1 MKTKIKFI
9 NNLSKEEPQVIATL
23 LGGIKVVGMPLGGK
37 KGQVLTKNSDLN
49 NDASWQDP
57 QGGGGTPVDLSKYA
71 TIRYVDNNI
80 DYLFKAIDQVFLGVT
95 PVFNILQDNYII
107 DTNTQ
112 YINNDYPLNI
122 LSGKSY
128 VLTAK
133 ITYTDKT
140 VSVVEMSDR
149 AEISSAITTL
159 QLVGP
164 DNAFELNICNGAQ
177 YISNKLTAADG
188 KSCIVG
194 NGLASNIESIELI
207 TLYQASANLIKSPVD
222 ITILTGEPTEYP
234 FIDYKLDIDLTKLYD
249 VELVYKLNGEEVT
262 QTFRGMFMDNE
273 AEIGIAD
280 TQMGMLFVANQYE
293 TEFGNAETDAGFML
307 IIYNGIK
314 MDMETGG
321 PVAGDYCTIMAQGMS
336 ETASTVFTDV
346 KLTKITESKIPAFEN
361 PVITNAKELLSH
373 IPMQPPAEMEGGM
386 MYRSNMSIEPG
397 TTYDITVSFVAGGN
411 EYVHKME
418 NTLPYDVIDSTIF
431 NAEELKNLQAS
442 YYPVAPIKYIFGG
455 DGIDIDTEANTEP
468 LTENG
473 YFRFRGQLMVAKDNT
488 LVFYVGSFRG
498 RDWGSEAKYENKLP
512 TEIKFNFNKNLTI
525 PTKDFTGWPLALD
538 LTNTVPI
545 GGTYLF
551 NYNGTFNMQ
560 PLSFYKLC
568 INEDCTDAIPLRV
581 IKYLT
586 TSGDIYQA
594 EYDVENLF
602 RIEIVDH
609 ASVLN
614 GTNYSENN
622 CGIVF
627 NLTSETSGTQTFYAL
642 NEATEDDICDSGE
655 YVLPLTVSGK
665 KTYKGHIGLED
676 NKLYIISTSNGD
688 IGGFSETVSNATTSE
703 DIGTYIKIDTKDNNY
718 NDVIISDGATYFGT
732 SSDYDSPMQY
742 QNGVAVKT
750 GTNTTINSITAQAIP
765 TIGNTMTF
773 PITFSNVPEDNG
785 MTYNTIGQFTAISET
800 GNYEINIT
808 IDGEAKT
815 ITAYLYTSES
825 NSDYMLCSKW
835 TDGVEITVFPN
846 QVAYT
851 YGTNYRTT
859 TKALDGYC
867 YWAVSVKKP
876 DGSDGTTKHTV
887 VLNSITKVN

>member
-1 MKTKIKFI
+1 MGFQQLYTERQI
-9 NNLSKEEPQVIATL
+9 NNI
-23 LGGIKVVGMPLGGK
+23 
-37 KGQVLTKNSDLN
+37 
-49 NDASWQDP
+49 
-57 QGGGGTPVDLSKYA
+57 LSKYS
-71 TIRYVDNNI
+71 TTRYVDNNI

-95 PVFNILQDNYII
+95 PVLNVFLDDYVIGKTALFV
-107 DTNTQ
+107 
-112 YINNDYPLNI
+112 NNDYPLNI
-122 LSGKSY
+122 LSGKPY

-140 VSVVEMSDR
+140 VSVVEMSNI
-149 AEISSAITTL
+149 AEISGAITTL

-177 YISNKLTAADG
+177 YISNKLTAVDG

-249 VELVYKLNGEEVT
+249 VKLVYKLNGEEVT
-262 QTFRGMFMDNE
+262 QTFRGMFIDNE

-307 IIYNGIK
+307 IIYNGVKI
-314 MDMETGG
+314 DTGSG
-321 PVAGDYCTIMAQGMS
+321 NPIAGDYCTIMAQGMS
-336 ETASTVFTDV
+336 ETASNVFTDV
-346 KLTKITESKIPAFEN
+346 KLTKITESEIPAFEN

-373 IPMQPPAEMEGGM
+373 IPMQQPAEMAGGM

-431 NAEELKNLQAS
+431 NAEELKDLQAS
-442 YYPVAPIKYIFGG
+442 CYPVAPIKYIFGG
-455 DGIDIDTEANTEP
+455 DGIDIDTEGNTEP

-473 YFRFRGQLMVAKDNT
+473 YFRFRGTLMVAKDNT

-498 RDWGSEAKYENKLP
+498 RDLGSEAKYENKLP

-545 GGTYLF
+545 EGTYLF

-581 IKYLT
+581 VKYLT

-602 RIEIVDH
+602 RIKIVDH

-622 CGIVF
+622 CGILF
-627 NLTSETSGTQTFYAL
+627 NLASETSGTQTFYAL

-676 NKLYIISTSNGD
+676 NKLYIIATSNGD

-742 QNGVAVKT
+742 QNGVAIKT

-835 TDGVEITVFPN
+835 NDGVEITVFLN

-876 DGSDGTTKHTV
+876 AGSDGTTKHTV
-887 VLNSITKVN
+887 VLNSITRVN

>member
-1 MKTKIKFI
+1 MGLQQLYTERQI
-9 NNLSKEEPQVIATL
+9 NNI
-23 LGGIKVVGMPLGGK
+23 
-37 KGQVLTKNSDLN
+37 
-49 NDASWQDP
+49 
-57 QGGGGTPVDLSKYA
+57 LSKYS
-71 TIRYVDNNI
+71 TTRYVDNNI

-122 LSGKSY
+122 LSGKPY

-149 AEISSAITTL
+149 AEISGAITTL

-164 DNAFELNICNGAQ
+164 DDAFELNICNGAQ

-188 KSCIVG
+188 KSCIVDK
-194 NGLASNIESIELI
+194 GLASNIESIELI
-207 TLYQASANLIKSPVD
+207 TLYQAAANLIKNPVD
-222 ITILTGEPTEYP
+222 ITISTGEVSEYP

-249 VELVYKLNGEEVT
+249 VELVYKLNGEEVV
-262 QTFRGMFMDNE
+262 QTFRGVFRDGE
-273 AEIGIAD
+273 EDVEIAG
-280 TQMGMLFVANQYE
+280 TQMGMLLVLNQYE

-307 IIYNGIK
+307 MIYNGVK
-314 MDMETGG
+314 LGMETGG

-346 KLTKITESKIPAFEN
+346 KLTKITESEIPAFEN

-373 IPMQPPAEMEGGM
+373 IPMQQPSEMEGGM

-411 EYVHKME
+411 EYVYKIE
-418 NTLPYDVIDSTIF
+418 NTLPVNILNSTEFDQSDVEAYQT
-431 NAEELKNLQAS
+431 S
-442 YYPVAPIKYIFGG
+442 YYPPAPIKYMFGR
-455 DGIDIDTEANTEP
+455 DGIDIDTEENTEP

-473 YFRFRGQLMVAKDNT
+473 YFGFRGQLMVAKDNT
-488 LVFYVGSFRG
+488 LVFYVISFYG
-498 RDWGSEAKYENKLP
+498 LDSGSEAKYDYKLP

-525 PTKDFTGWPLALD
+525 PTKDFTGWPLTLD

-594 EYDVENLF
+594 EYAVENLF

-622 CGIVF
+622 CGILF
-627 NLTSETSGTQTFYAL
+627 NLVSETSGTQTFYAL
-642 NEATEDDICDSGE
+642 NEATEDDRVVKI
-655 YVLPLTVSGK
+655 GK
-665 KTYKGHIGLED
+665 
-676 NKLYIISTSNGD
+676 
-688 IGGFSETVSNATTSE
+688 
-703 DIGTYIKIDTKDNNY
+703 
-718 NDVIISDGATYFGT
+718 
-732 SSDYDSPMQY
+732 
-742 QNGVAVKT
+742 
-750 GTNTTINSITAQAIP
+750 
-765 TIGNTMTF
+765 
-773 PITFSNVPEDNG
+773 
-785 MTYNTIGQFTAISET
+785 
-800 GNYEINIT
+800 
-808 IDGEAKT
+808 
-815 ITAYLYTSES
+815 
-825 NSDYMLCSKW
+825 
-835 TDGVEITVFPN
+835 
-846 QVAYT
+846 
-851 YGTNYRTT
+851 
-859 TKALDGYC
+859 
-867 YWAVSVKKP
+867 
-876 DGSDGTTKHTV
+876 
-887 VLNSITKVN
+887 

>member
-1 MKTKIKFI
+1 MGFQQLYTERQI
-9 NNLSKEEPQVIATL
+9 NNI
-23 LGGIKVVGMPLGGK
+23 
-37 KGQVLTKNSDLN
+37 
-49 NDASWQDP
+49 
-57 QGGGGTPVDLSKYA
+57 LSKYS
-71 TIRYVDNNI
+71 TTRYVDNNI

-95 PVFNILQDNYII
+95 PVLNVLLDDYVIGKTALFV
-107 DTNTQ
+107 
-112 YINNDYPLNI
+112 NNDYPLNI
-122 LSGKSY
+122 LSGKPY

-149 AEISSAITTL
+149 AEISGAITTL

-164 DNAFELNICNGAQ
+164 DDAFELNICNGAQ

-188 KSCIVG
+188 KSCIVS

-207 TLYQASANLIKSPVD
+207 TLYQASANLIKSPVN
-222 ITILTGEPTEYP
+222 ITIPTGEVTEYP

-262 QTFRGMFMDNE
+262 QTFRGVFEDGE
-273 AEIGIAD
+273 AEIEIAN

-307 IIYNGIK
+307 MIYNGIK

-346 KLTKITESKIPAFEN
+346 KLTKIIESKIPAFEN

-373 IPMQPPAEMEGGM
+373 IPMQPPDEMEDGM

-397 TTYDITVSFVAGGN
+397 TTYDVTVSFVAGGN

-431 NAEELKNLQAS
+431 NAEELKDLQAS

-455 DGIDIDTEANTEP
+455 DGIAIDTEENTEP

-488 LVFYVGSFRG
+488 LVFYVSSFYG

-545 GGTYLF
+545 EGTYLF

-622 CGIVF
+622 CGILF
-627 NLTSETSGTQTFYAL
+627 NLASETSGTPTFYAL
-642 NEATEDDICDSGE
+642 NEATEDDICDGGE

-676 NKLYIISTSNGD
+676 NKLYIIATSNGD

-718 NDVIISDGATYFGT
+718 NDLIISDGATYFGT
-732 SSDYDSPMQY
+732 SSDYDPPMQY

-773 PITFSNVPEDNG
+773 PITFSNVPEDNS

-835 TDGVEITVFPN
+835 NDGVKITVVLN

-876 DGSDGTTKHTV
+876 DGSDGTAKHTV
-887 VLNSITKVN
+887 VLNSITRVN

>member
-1 MKTKIKFI
+1 MGFQQLYTERQI
-9 NNLSKEEPQVIATL
+9 NNI
-23 LGGIKVVGMPLGGK
+23 
-37 KGQVLTKNSDLN
+37 
-49 NDASWQDP
+49 
-57 QGGGGTPVDLSKYA
+57 LSKYS
-71 TIRYVDNNI
+71 TTRYVDNNI
-80 DYLFKAIDQVFLGVT
+80 DYLFKAIDQVFLGVA
-95 PVFNILQDNYII
+95 PVFNVLLDDYVIGKTALFV
-107 DTNTQ
+107 
-112 YINNDYPLNI
+112 NNDYPLNI
-122 LSGKSY
+122 LSGKPY

-149 AEISSAITTL
+149 AEISGAITTL

-194 NGLASNIESIELI
+194 NGLASNVESIELI
-207 TLYQASANLIKSPVD
+207 TLYQAAANLIKSPVD
-222 ITILTGEPTEYP
+222 ITISTGEPTEYP

-280 TQMGMLFVANQYE
+280 TQMGTLFVANQYE

-314 MDMETGG
+314 LDMETGG

-346 KLTKITESKIPAFEN
+346 KLTKIIESKIPAFEN

-373 IPMQPPAEMEGGM
+373 IPMQQPTEMEGGM

-397 TTYDITVSFVAGGN
+397 TTYDVTVSFVAGGN

-431 NAEELKNLQAS
+431 NTEELKALQAS

-455 DGIDIDTEANTEP
+455 DGINIDTEENTEP

-473 YFRFRGQLMVAKDNT
+473 YFRFDGQLMVAKDNT

-655 YVLPLTVSGK
+655 YVLPLTVSGR

-750 GTNTTINSITAQAIP
+750 GINTTINSITAQAIP

-815 ITAYLYTSES
+815 ITSYLYTSES
-825 NSDYMLCSKW
+825 NSDYMLCSEW
-835 TDGVEITVFPN
+835 SDGVGITVFPN

-851 YGTNYRTT
+851 YGTNYRIT

-887 VLNSITKVN
+887 VLNSITRVN

>member
-1 MKTKIKFI
+1 MGFQQLYTERQI
-9 NNLSKEEPQVIATL
+9 NNI
-23 LGGIKVVGMPLGGK
+23 
-37 KGQVLTKNSDLN
+37 
-49 NDASWQDP
+49 
-57 QGGGGTPVDLSKYA
+57 LSKYS
-71 TIRYVDNNI
+71 TTRYVDNNI

-95 PVFNILQDNYII
+95 PVLNVFLDDYVIGKTALFV
-107 DTNTQ
+107 
-112 YINNDYPLNI
+112 NNDYPLNI
-122 LSGKSY
+122 LSGKPY

-140 VSVVEMSDR
+140 VSVVEMSNI
-149 AEISSAITTL
+149 AEISGAITTL

-177 YISNKLTAADG
+177 YISNKLTAVDG

-249 VELVYKLNGEEVT
+249 VKLVYKLNGEEVT
-262 QTFRGMFMDNE
+262 QTFRGMFIDNE

-307 IIYNGIK
+307 MIYNGVKI
-314 MDMETGG
+314 DTGSG
-321 PVAGDYCTIMAQGMS
+321 NLIAGDYCTIMAQGMS
-336 ETASTVFTDV
+336 ETASNVFTDV
-346 KLTKITESKIPAFEN
+346 KLTKITESEIPAFEN

-373 IPMQPPAEMEGGM
+373 IPMQQPAEMEGGM

-397 TTYDITVSFVAGGN
+397 TTYDVTVSFVAGGN
-411 EYVHKME
+411 EYVHKIE
-418 NTLPYDVIDSTIF
+418 NTLPWNILNSSEIDS
-431 NAEELKNLQAS
+431 EEAKNYQTS
-442 YYPVAPIKYIFGG
+442 YYPPAPIKYIFAFGEY
-455 DGIDIDTEANTEP
+455 GIDIDTEQNTEP

-473 YFRFRGQLMVAKDNT
+473 YFRFRGTLMVAKDNT

-498 RDWGSEAKYENKLP
+498 RDLGSEAKYENKLP

-545 GGTYLF
+545 EGTYLF

-602 RIEIVDH
+602 RIKIVDH

-676 NKLYIISTSNGD
+676 NKLYIIATSNGD

-742 QNGVAVKT
+742 QNGVAIKT

-835 TDGVEITVFPN
+835 NDGVEITVFLN

-876 DGSDGTTKHTV
+876 AGSDGTTKHTV
-887 VLNSITKVN
+887 VLNSITRVN

>member
-1 MKTKIKFI
+1 MGFQQLYTERQI
-9 NNLSKEEPQVIATL
+9 NNI
-23 LGGIKVVGMPLGGK
+23 
-37 KGQVLTKNSDLN
+37 
-49 NDASWQDP
+49 
-57 QGGGGTPVDLSKYA
+57 LSKYS
-71 TIRYVDNNI
+71 TTRYVDNNI

-95 PVFNILQDNYII
+95 PVFNVLLDDYVIGKTALFV
-107 DTNTQ
+107 
-112 YINNDYPLNI
+112 NNDYPLNI

-149 AEISSAITTL
+149 AEISGAITTL

-188 KSCIVG
+188 KSCIVS

-207 TLYQASANLIKSPVD
+207 TLYQASATLIKSPVD
-222 ITILTGEPTEYP
+222 ITILTGEPTESP

-262 QTFRGMFMDNE
+262 QTFRGMFRDNE

-280 TQMGMLFVANQYE
+280 TQMGTLFVANQYE

-314 MDMETGG
+314 PDMEAEGL
-321 PVAGDYCTIMAQGMS
+321 VAGDYCTIMAQGMS

-346 KLTKITESKIPAFEN
+346 KLTKITESEIPAFEN

-373 IPMQPPAEMEGGM
+373 IPMQQPAEMEGGM

-431 NAEELKNLQAS
+431 NAEELKDLQAS

-455 DGIDIDTEANTEP
+455 DDINIDTEENTEP

-488 LVFYVGSFRG
+488 LVFYVGSFYGSDR
-498 RDWGSEAKYENKLP
+498 GSEAKYENKLP

-622 CGIVF
+622 CGILF
-627 NLTSETSGTQTFYAL
+627 NLASETSGTQTFYAL
-642 NEATEDDICDSGE
+642 NEATEDDICDGGE

-676 NKLYIISTSNGD
+676 NKLYIIATSNGD

-703 DIGTYIKIDTKDNNY
+703 DIGTYIKIYAKDNNY
-718 NDVIISDGATYFGT
+718 KDVIISDGATYFGT
-732 SSDYDSPMQY
+732 SSNYDLPMQY
-742 QNGVAVKT
+742 QNGVAIKT
-750 GTNTTINSITAQAIP
+750 GTNTTINSITEQAIP

-835 TDGVEITVFPN
+835 NDGVEITVFPN

-887 VLNSITKVN
+887 VLNSITRVN

>member
-1 MKTKIKFI
+1 MGFQQLYTERQI
-9 NNLSKEEPQVIATL
+9 NNI
-23 LGGIKVVGMPLGGK
+23 
-37 KGQVLTKNSDLN
+37 
-49 NDASWQDP
+49 
-57 QGGGGTPVDLSKYA
+57 LSKYS
-71 TIRYVDNNI
+71 TTRYVDNNI
-80 DYLFKAIDQVFLGVT
+80 DYLFKAIDQVFLGVA
-95 PVFNILQDNYII
+95 PVLNVLLDDYVIGKTALFV
-107 DTNTQ
+107 
-112 YINNDYPLNI
+112 NNDYPLNI

-149 AEISSAITTL
+149 AEISGAITTL

-194 NGLASNIESIELI
+194 NGLASNVESIELI
-207 TLYQASANLIKSPVD
+207 TLYQAAANLIKSPVD
-222 ITILTGEPTEYP
+222 ITISTGEPTEYP
-234 FIDYKLDIDLTKLYD
+234 FINYKLDIDLTKLYD

-262 QTFRGMFMDNE
+262 QTFRGMFRDDE

-314 MDMETGG
+314 LDMESGN
-321 PVAGDYCTIMAQGMS
+321 PIAGDYCSVFAQGMS

-346 KLTKITESKIPAFEN
+346 KLTKITESEIPAFEN

-373 IPMQPPAEMEGGM
+373 IPMQQPSEMEGGM

-411 EYVHKME
+411 EYVHRME

-431 NAEELKNLQAS
+431 DAEELKDLQAI
-442 YYPVAPIKYIFGG
+442 YYPVAPIKYIF
-455 DGIDIDTEANTEP
+455 DDIDIDTEADTEP

-488 LVFYVGSFRG
+488 LVFYVGSFYG
-498 RDWGSEAKYENKLP
+498 SDSGSEAKYQNKLP

-525 PTKDFTGWPLALD
+525 PTKDFTGWPLTLD

-545 GGTYLF
+545 EGTYLF

-586 TSGDIYQA
+586 TSGDIYQS
-594 EYDVENLF
+594 EYNVNNLF

-622 CGIVF
+622 CGILF
-627 NLTSETSGTQTFYAL
+627 NLTSGTSGTQTFYAL

-676 NKLYIISTSNGD
+676 NKLYIIATSNGD

-718 NDVIISDGATYFGT
+718 DDVIISDGATYFGT
-732 SSDYDSPMQY
+732 SSDYDLPMQY
-742 QNGVAVKT
+742 QNGVAIKT
-750 GTNTTINSITAQAIP
+750 GAITTINSITAQAIP

-773 PITFSNVPEDNG
+773 PITFSNVPEDNS

-835 TDGVEITVFPN
+835 TDGVEITVVLN
-846 QVAYT
+846 RVAYT

-867 YWAVSVKKP
+867 YWTVSVKKP

-887 VLNSITKVN
+887 VLNSITRVN

>member
-1 MKTKIKFI
+1 MGFQQLYTERQI
-9 NNLSKEEPQVIATL
+9 NNI
-23 LGGIKVVGMPLGGK
+23 
-37 KGQVLTKNSDLN
+37 
-49 NDASWQDP
+49 
-57 QGGGGTPVDLSKYA
+57 LSKYS
-71 TIRYVDNNI
+71 TTRYVDNNI
-80 DYLFKAIDQVFLGVT
+80 DYLFKAIDQVFLGVA
-95 PVFNILQDNYII
+95 PVFNVLLDDYVIGKTALFV
-107 DTNTQ
+107 
-112 YINNDYPLNI
+112 NNDYPLNI
-122 LSGKSY
+122 LSGKPY

-149 AEISSAITTL
+149 AEISGAITTL

-194 NGLASNIESIELI
+194 NGLASNVESIELI
-207 TLYQASANLIKSPVD
+207 TLYQAAANLIKSPVD
-222 ITILTGEPTEYP
+222 IPISTGEPTEYP

-249 VELVYKLNGEEVT
+249 VELVYKLNGEEVA
-262 QTFRGMFMDNE
+262 QTFRGMFRDDE

-280 TQMGMLFVANQYE
+280 TQTGMLFVANQYE
-293 TEFGNAETDAGFML
+293 TELGNAETDAGFML

-314 MDMETGG
+314 LDMESGN
-321 PVAGDYCTIMAQGMS
+321 PIAGDYCSVFAQGMS

-346 KLTKITESKIPAFEN
+346 KLTKITESEIPAFEN

-373 IPMQPPAEMEGGM
+373 IPMQQPYEMEGGM

-397 TTYDITVSFVAGGN
+397 TTYDIAVSFVAGGN
-411 EYVHKME
+411 EYVCKME
-418 NTLPYDVIDSTIF
+418 NTLPCDVIDSTIF
-431 NAEELKNLQAS
+431 DAEELKDFQAS
-442 YYPVAPIKYIFGG
+442 YYPVAPIKYIF
-455 DGIDIDTEANTEP
+455 DDIDIDTEADTEP

-488 LVFYVGSFRG
+488 LVFYVGSFYG
-498 RDWGSEAKYENKLP
+498 SDSGSEAKYQNKLP

-586 TSGDIYQA
+586 TSGDIYRA

-614 GTNYSENN
+614 GTNYSDNN

-627 NLTSETSGTQTFYAL
+627 NLTSGTSGTQTFYAL

-655 YVLPLTVSGK
+655 YVLPLTVNGK

-676 NKLYIISTSNGD
+676 NKLYIIATSNGD

-718 NDVIISDGATYFGT
+718 DDVIISDGATYFGT
-732 SSDYDSPMQY
+732 SSDYDLPMQY
-742 QNGVAVKT
+742 QNGVAIKT
-750 GTNTTINSITAQAIP
+750 GAITTINSITAQAIP

-785 MTYNTIGQFTAISET
+785 MAYNTIGQFTAISET

-825 NSDYMLCSKW
+825 NSNYMLCSKW
-835 TDGVEITVFPN
+835 NDGVEITVFLN
-846 QVAYT
+846 RAAYT

-867 YWAVSVKKP
+867 YWDVSVKKP
-876 DGSDGTTKHTV
+876 GGSDGTTKHTV
-887 VLNSITKVN
+887 VLNSITRVN

>member
-1 MKTKIKFI
+1 MGFQQLYTERQI
-9 NNLSKEEPQVIATL
+9 NNI
-23 LGGIKVVGMPLGGK
+23 
-37 KGQVLTKNSDLN
+37 
-49 NDASWQDP
+49 
-57 QGGGGTPVDLSKYA
+57 LSKYS
-71 TIRYVDNNI
+71 TTRYVDNNI

-95 PVFNILQDNYII
+95 PVLNVLLDDYVIGKTALFV
-107 DTNTQ
+107 
-112 YINNDYPLNI
+112 NNDYPLNI
-122 LSGKSY
+122 LSGKPY

-149 AEISSAITTL
+149 AEISGAITTL

-194 NGLASNIESIELI
+194 NGLASNVESIELI
-207 TLYQASANLIKSPVD
+207 TLYQAPANLIKSPVD

-262 QTFRGMFMDNE
+262 QTFRGMFRDSE
-273 AEIGIAD
+273 AEIEIAD
-280 TQMGMLFVANQYE
+280 AQMGMLFVANQYE

-314 MDMETGG
+314 MDMEAGG

-346 KLTKITESKIPAFEN
+346 KLTKIIESKIPAFEN

-373 IPMQPPAEMEGGM
+373 IPMQQPVEMEGGM

-431 NAEELKNLQAS
+431 DAEELKDLQAS
-442 YYPVAPIKYIFGG
+442 YYPVAPIKYVF
-455 DGIDIDTEANTEP
+455 DGIDIDTEADTEP

-473 YFRFRGQLMVAKDNT
+473 YFRFRGELMTAKDNT
-488 LVFYVGSFRG
+488 LVFYVGSFYG
-498 RDWGSEAKYENKLP
+498 SDSGSEAKYQNKLP

-525 PTKDFTGWPLALD
+525 PTKDFTGWPLTLD

-545 GGTYLF
+545 EGTYLF

-594 EYDVENLF
+594 EYNVQNLF

-622 CGIVF
+622 CGILF
-627 NLTSETSGTQTFYAL
+627 NLASETSGTQTFYAL
-642 NEATEDDICDSGE
+642 NEATEDDICDGGE

-676 NKLYIISTSNGD
+676 NKLYIIATSNGD

-718 NDVIISDGATYFGT
+718 DDVIISDGATYFGT
-732 SSDYDSPMQY
+732 SSDYDLPMQY
-742 QNGVAVKT
+742 QNGVAIKT
-750 GTNTTINSITAQAIP
+750 GAITTINSITAQAIP

-835 TDGVEITVFPN
+835 NDGVEITVFLN

-859 TKALDGYC
+859 TKTLDGYC

-887 VLNSITKVN
+887 VLNSITRVN

>member
-1 MKTKIKFI
+1 MT
-9 NNLSKEEPQVIATL
+9 S
-23 LGGIKVVGMPLGGK
+23 
-37 KGQVLTKNSDLN
+37 
-49 NDASWQDP
+49 
-57 QGGGGTPVDLSKYA
+57 
-71 TIRYVDNNI
+71 
-80 DYLFKAIDQVFLGVT
+80 
-95 PVFNILQDNYII
+95 
-107 DTNTQ
+107 
-112 YINNDYPLNI
+112 
-122 LSGKSY
+122 
-128 VLTAK
+128 
-133 ITYTDKT
+133 
-140 VSVVEMSDR
+140 
-149 AEISSAITTL
+149 
-159 QLVGP
+159 
-164 DNAFELNICNGAQ
+164 
-177 YISNKLTAADG
+177 
-188 KSCIVG
+188 
-194 NGLASNIESIELI
+194 
-207 TLYQASANLIKSPVD
+207 
-222 ITILTGEPTEYP
+222 
-234 FIDYKLDIDLTKLYD
+234 
-249 VELVYKLNGEEVT
+249 
-262 QTFRGMFMDNE
+262 
-273 AEIGIAD
+273 
-280 TQMGMLFVANQYE
+280 
-293 TEFGNAETDAGFML
+293 
-307 IIYNGIK
+307 
-314 MDMETGG
+314 
-321 PVAGDYCTIMAQGMS
+321 
-336 ETASTVFTDV
+336 
-346 KLTKITESKIPAFEN
+346 
-361 PVITNAKELLSH
+361 
-373 IPMQPPAEMEGGM
+373 GM

-431 NAEELKNLQAS
+431 DAEELKDLQAS
-442 YYPVAPIKYIFGG
+442 YYPVAPIKYIF
-455 DGIDIDTEANTEP
+455 DDIDIDTEENTEP

-473 YFRFRGQLMVAKDNT
+473 YFSFRGQLMVAKDNT
-488 LVFYVGSFRG
+488 LVFYVSSFYGS
-498 RDWGSEAKYENKLP
+498 DSGSEAKYENKLP

-594 EYDVENLF
+594 EYNVQNLF

-622 CGIVF
+622 CGILF
-627 NLTSETSGTQTFYAL
+627 NLASETSGTQTFYAL
-642 NEATEDDICDSGE
+642 NEATEDDICDGGE

-676 NKLYIISTSNGD
+676 NKLYIIATSNGD

-718 NDVIISDGATYFGT
+718 DDVIISDGATYFGT
-732 SSDYDSPMQY
+732 SSDYDLPMQY
-742 QNGVAVKT
+742 QNGVAIKT
-750 GTNTTINSITAQAIP
+750 GANTTINSITTQAIP

-825 NSDYMLCSKW
+825 NSNYMLCSKW
-835 TDGVEITVFPN
+835 SDGVEITVFPN
-846 QVAYT
+846 RVAYT

-859 TKALDGYC
+859 TTALDGYC
-867 YWAVSVKKP
+867 YWEVSVKKP
-876 DGSDGTTKHTV
+876 GGSDGTTKHTV
-887 VLNSITKVN
+887 VLNSITRVN

>member
-1 MKTKIKFI
+1 MGFQQLYTERQI
-9 NNLSKEEPQVIATL
+9 NNI
-23 LGGIKVVGMPLGGK
+23 
-37 KGQVLTKNSDLN
+37 
-49 NDASWQDP
+49 
-57 QGGGGTPVDLSKYA
+57 LSKYS
-71 TIRYVDNNI
+71 TTRYVDNNI

-95 PVFNILQDNYII
+95 PVLNVLLDDYVIGKTALFV
-107 DTNTQ
+107 
-112 YINNDYPLNI
+112 NNDYPLNI
-122 LSGKSY
+122 LSGKPY

-149 AEISSAITTL
+149 AEISGAITTL

-194 NGLASNIESIELI
+194 KGLASNIESIELI

-262 QTFRGMFMDNE
+262 QTFRGMFRDNE

-280 TQMGMLFVANQYE
+280 TQMGTLFVANQYE

-314 MDMETGG
+314 LDMESDN
-321 PVAGDYCTIMAQGMS
+321 PIAGDYCTIMAQGMS
-336 ETASTVFTDV
+336 ETVSTVFTDV
-346 KLTKITESKIPAFEN
+346 KLTKITESEIPAFEN

-373 IPMQPPAEMEGGM
+373 IPMQQPDEMTGGM

-431 NAEELKNLQAS
+431 DAEELKDLQAS
-442 YYPVAPIKYIFGG
+442 YYPVAPIKYVF
-455 DGIDIDTEANTEP
+455 DGIDIDTEADTEP
-468 LTENG
+468 STENG
-473 YFRFRGQLMVAKDNT
+473 YFRFRGELMTAKDNT
-488 LVFYVGSFRG
+488 LVFYVGSFYG
-498 RDWGSEAKYENKLP
+498 SDSGSEAKYQNKLP

-545 GGTYLF
+545 EGTYLF

-586 TSGDIYQA
+586 TSGEIYQA

-622 CGIVF
+622 CGILF
-627 NLTSETSGTQTFYAL
+627 NLASETSGTQTFYAL
-642 NEATEDDICDSGE
+642 NEATEDDICDGGE

-676 NKLYIISTSNGD
+676 NKLYIIATSNGD

-718 NDVIISDGATYFGT
+718 DDVIISDGATYFGT
-732 SSDYDSPMQY
+732 SSDYDLPMQY

-750 GTNTTINSITAQAIP
+750 GAITTINSITAQAIP

-773 PITFSNVPEDNG
+773 PITFSNVPEDNS

-815 ITAYLYTSES
+815 ITTYLYTSEY
-825 NSDYMLCSKW
+825 NSAYMLCSKW
-835 TDGVEITVFPN
+835 TDGVEITVVPN
-846 QVAYT
+846 RVAYT

-867 YWAVSVKKP
+867 YWTVSVKKP

-887 VLNSITKVN
+887 VLNSITRVN

>member
-112 YINNDYPLNI
+112 YINNDYPLDI

-133 ITYTDKT
+133 ITYTNKT
-140 VSVVEMSDR
+140 VSVVEMSDT
-149 AEISSAITTL
+149 AEISGAITVL
-159 QLVGP
+159 RLVGP
-164 DNAFELNICNGAQ
+164 DDAFELNICNNAQ
-177 YISNKLTAADG
+177 YISNELTAAGG
-188 KSCIVG
+188 KSCIVSK
-194 NGLASNIESIELI
+194 GLASNIESIELI

-222 ITILTGEPTEYP
+222 ITIPTGEPTEYP
-234 FIDYKLDIDLTKLYD
+234 FIDYKLDIDLNKLYD

-262 QTFRGMFMDNE
+262 QTFRGVFRDG
-273 AEIGIAD
+273 AEEIEVAD
-280 TQMGMLFVANQYE
+280 TQMGTLFVANQYE
-293 TEFGNAETDAGFML
+293 TEFNDETDAGFML
-307 IIYNGIK
+307 MIYNGVK
-314 MDMETGG
+314 MDMEAGG
-321 PVAGDYCTIMAQGMS
+321 PVAGDYCTIMAQSMS

-346 KLTKITESKIPAFEN
+346 KLTKITESEIPAFEN

-373 IPMQPPAEMEGGM
+373 IPMQQPDEMEGGM

-431 NAEELKNLQAS
+431 DAEELKDLQAS

-455 DGIDIDTEANTEP
+455 DGIDIDTEENTEP

-498 RDWGSEAKYENKLP
+498 RDSGSEAKYENKLP

-525 PTKDFTGWPLALD
+525 PTKDFTGWPLTLD

-560 PLSFYKLC
+560 PLSFYRLC

-581 IKYLT
+581 IKYPT
-586 TSGDIYQA
+586 ASGDIYQA

-622 CGIVF
+622 CGILF
-627 NLTSETSGTQTFYAL
+627 NLASETSITQTFYAL
-642 NEATEDDICDSGE
+642 NEATEDDICDGGE

-676 NKLYIISTSNGD
+676 NKLYIIATSNGD

-742 QNGVAVKT
+742 QNGVAIKT

-765 TIGNTMTF
+765 TIGNTMSF
-773 PITFSNVPEDNG
+773 PITFSDVTEDNG

-825 NSDYMLCSKW
+825 NSAYTLCSKW
-835 TDGVEITVFPN
+835 NDGVEITVFPN

>member
-1 MKTKIKFI
+1 MGFQQLYTERQI
-9 NNLSKEEPQVIATL
+9 NNI
-23 LGGIKVVGMPLGGK
+23 
-37 KGQVLTKNSDLN
+37 
-49 NDASWQDP
+49 
-57 QGGGGTPVDLSKYA
+57 LSKYS
-71 TIRYVDNNI
+71 TTRYVDNNI

-95 PVFNILQDNYII
+95 PVLNVLLDDYVIGKTALFV
-107 DTNTQ
+107 
-112 YINNDYPLNI
+112 NNDYPLNI

-207 TLYQASANLIKSPVD
+207 TLYQAAANLIKSPVN
-222 ITILTGEPTEYP
+222 ITISTGEPTEYP

-262 QTFRGMFMDNE
+262 QTFRGVFRDGE
-273 AEIGIAD
+273 AEIEIAD

-307 IIYNGIK
+307 MIYNGVK
-314 MDMETGG
+314 LDMETGG
-321 PVAGDYCTIMAQGMS
+321 PVTGDYCTIMAQGMS

-373 IPMQPPAEMEGGM
+373 IPMEQPSEMEGGM

-397 TTYDITVSFVAGGN
+397 TTYDVTVSFVAGGN
-411 EYVHKME
+411 EYVHKIE
-418 NTLPYDVIDSTIF
+418 NTLPWNILNSSEIDS
-431 NAEELKNLQAS
+431 EEVKNYQTS
-442 YYPVAPIKYIFGG
+442 YYPPAPIKYIFAFDG
-455 DGIDIDTEANTEP
+455 DGLAIDTEENTEP

-473 YFRFRGQLMVAKDNT
+473 YFRFGGSVMVAKDNT

-512 TEIKFNFNKNLTI
+512 TEIKFNFTKNLTI
-525 PTKDFTGWPLALD
+525 PTKDFTGWPLTLE
-538 LTNTVPI
+538 LTKMTPI
-545 GGTYLF
+545 DGSYLF
-551 NYNGTFNMQ
+551 NYNGTFGME
-560 PLSFYKLC
+560 PLTCYKLL
-568 INEDCTDAIPLRV
+568 IDAAGTDSLPIAV
-581 IKYLT
+581 YKYST
-586 TSGDIYQA
+586 PAGDIYSGRFSLLGA
-594 EYDVENLF
+594 EISVY
-602 RIEIVDH
+602 DH

-614 GTNYSENN
+614 GPEYSENN
-622 CGIVF
+622 CGITINYPNSIEVQDDTYYG
-627 NLTSETSGTQTFYAL
+627 LA
-642 NEATEDDICDSGE
+642 EATEEEIFSDGD
-655 YVLPLTVSGK
+655 YVLPLTITKDLS
-665 KTYKGHIGLED
+665 TYKGPIGLEE
-676 NKLYIISTSNGD
+676 NKLYTVSTSDGDMYAFSTKNNNEYGEYINIYAYGNG
-688 IGGFSETVSNATTSE
+688 GRSMN
-703 DIGTYIKIDTKDNNY
+703 
-718 NDVIISDGATYFGT
+718 ISDNAVYWGNT
-732 SSDYDSPMQY
+732 DYYSASPMQHI
-742 QNGVAVKT
+742 NGVAIGKSGSSGSTVL
-750 GTNTTINSITAQAIP
+750 TINSITGQDIP
-765 TIGNTMTF
+765 TIGNTMEFPLTF
-773 PITFSNVPEDNG
+773 EDVPETYNRVA
-785 MTYNTIGQFTAISET
+785 YNTIGEFSYKDSNRYRIE
-800 GNYEINIT
+800 YT
-808 IDGEAKT
+808 IDGTAKT
-815 ITAYLYTSES
+815 VEKDFYWYPGNSYIDIL
-825 NSDYMLCSKW
+825 SDYS
-835 TDGVEITVFPN
+835 DGVDINVRFD

-851 YGTNYRTT
+851 YNIKNDPIT
-859 TKALDGYC
+859 ADMSGYC
-867 YWAVSVKKP
+867 YWTVSVKKP

>member
-1 MKTKIKFI
+1 MGFQQLYTERQI
-9 NNLSKEEPQVIATL
+9 NNI
-23 LGGIKVVGMPLGGK
+23 
-37 KGQVLTKNSDLN
+37 
-49 NDASWQDP
+49 
-57 QGGGGTPVDLSKYA
+57 LSKYS
-71 TIRYVDNNI
+71 TTRYVDNNI

-122 LSGKSY
+122 LSGEPY

-140 VSVVEMSDR
+140 VSVVEMSDK
-149 AEISSAITTL
+149 AEISGAITTL

-188 KSCIVG
+188 KSCIVS
-194 NGLASNIESIELI
+194 NGLASNVESIELI

-222 ITILTGEPTEYP
+222 ITILTGEPTESP

-262 QTFRGMFMDNE
+262 QTFRGVFGDGE
-273 AEIGIAD
+273 AEIEIAD

-307 IIYNGIK
+307 KIYNGVK
-314 MDMETGG
+314 LDMETGG
-321 PVAGDYCTIMAQGMS
+321 PIAGDYCTVFAQGMS
-336 ETASTVFTDV
+336 ETVSTVFTDV
-346 KLTKITESKIPAFEN
+346 KLTKIIESKIPAFED

-373 IPMQPPAEMEGGM
+373 IPMEQPDEMEGGM

-411 EYVHKME
+411 EYIHRME

-431 NAEELKNLQAS
+431 GTEEFKDLQAI
-442 YYPVAPIKYIFGG
+442 YYPVAPIKYIF
-455 DGIDIDTEANTEP
+455 DDIDIDTKENTEP

-488 LVFYVGSFRG
+488 LVFYVDLFYGS
-498 RDWGSEAKYENKLP
+498 DSGSEAKYQNKLP
-512 TEIKFNFNKNLTI
+512 TEIKFNFTKNLTI
-525 PTKDFTGWPLALD
+525 PTKDFTGWPLTLD

-545 GGTYLF
+545 EGTYLF

-594 EYDVENLF
+594 EYNVKNLF

-676 NKLYIISTSNGD
+676 NKLYIIATSNGD
-688 IGGFSETVSNATTSE
+688 IGGFSETVSNATTPE

-718 NDVIISDGATYFGT
+718 DDVIIFDGATYFGT

-750 GTNTTINSITAQAIP
+750 GAITTINSITAQAIP

-773 PITFSNVPEDNG
+773 PITFSNVPEDNS

-835 TDGVEITVFPN
+835 TDGVEITVVLN
-846 QVAYT
+846 RVAYT

-867 YWAVSVKKP
+867 YWTVSVKKP

-887 VLNSITKVN
+887 VLNSITRVN

>member
-1 MKTKIKFI
+1 MGFQQLYTERQI
-9 NNLSKEEPQVIATL
+9 NNI
-23 LGGIKVVGMPLGGK
+23 
-37 KGQVLTKNSDLN
+37 
-49 NDASWQDP
+49 
-57 QGGGGTPVDLSKYA
+57 LSKYS
-71 TIRYVDNNI
+71 TTRYVDNNI

-95 PVFNILQDNYII
+95 PVLNVFLDDYVIGKTALFV
-107 DTNTQ
+107 
-112 YINNDYPLNI
+112 NNDYPLNI
-122 LSGKSY
+122 LSGKPY

-140 VSVVEMSDR
+140 VSVVEMSNI
-149 AEISSAITTL
+149 AEISGAITTL

-177 YISNKLTAADG
+177 YISNKLTAVDG

-249 VELVYKLNGEEVT
+249 VKLVYKLNGEEVT
-262 QTFRGMFMDNE
+262 QTFRGMFIDNE

-307 IIYNGIK
+307 IIYNGVKI
-314 MDMETGG
+314 DTGSG
-321 PVAGDYCTIMAQGMS
+321 NPIAGDYCTIMAQGMS
-336 ETASTVFTDV
+336 ETASNVFTDV
-346 KLTKITESKIPAFEN
+346 KLTKITESEIPAFEN

-373 IPMQPPAEMEGGM
+373 IPMQQPAEMEGGM

-397 TTYDITVSFVAGGN
+397 TTYDVTVSFVAGGN
-411 EYVHKME
+411 EYVHKIE
-418 NTLPYDVIDSTIF
+418 NTLPWNILNSSEIDS
-431 NAEELKNLQAS
+431 EEAKNYQTS
-442 YYPVAPIKYIFGG
+442 YYPPAPIKYIFAFGEY
-455 DGIDIDTEANTEP
+455 GIDIDTEQNTEP

-473 YFRFRGQLMVAKDNT
+473 YFRFRGTLMVAKDNT

-498 RDWGSEAKYENKLP
+498 RDLGSEAKYENKLP

-545 GGTYLF
+545 EGTYLF

-602 RIEIVDH
+602 RIKIVDH

-676 NKLYIISTSNGD
+676 NKLYIIATSNGD

-742 QNGVAVKT
+742 QNGVAIKT

-835 TDGVEITVFPN
+835 NDGVEITVFLN

-876 DGSDGTTKHTV
+876 AGSDGTTKHTV
-887 VLNSITKVN
+887 VLNSITRVN

>member
-1 MKTKIKFI
+1 MGFQQLYTERQI
-9 NNLSKEEPQVIATL
+9 NNI
-23 LGGIKVVGMPLGGK
+23 
-37 KGQVLTKNSDLN
+37 
-49 NDASWQDP
+49 
-57 QGGGGTPVDLSKYA
+57 LSKYS
-71 TIRYVDNNI
+71 TTRYVDNNI

-95 PVFNILQDNYII
+95 PVLNVLLDDYVIGKTALFV
-107 DTNTQ
+107 
-112 YINNDYPLNI
+112 NNDYPLNI

-140 VSVVEMSDR
+140 VNVVELSNI
-149 AEISSAITTL
+149 AEISGAITTL

-188 KSCIVG
+188 KSCIVS

-280 TQMGMLFVANQYE
+280 TQMGTLFVANQYE

-314 MDMETGG
+314 MDMGTGG

-346 KLTKITESKIPAFEN
+346 KLTKITESEIPAFEN

-373 IPMQPPAEMEGGM
+373 IPMQQPSEMEGGM

-431 NAEELKNLQAS
+431 NAEELKDLQAS
-442 YYPVAPIKYIFGG
+442 YYPVAPIKYVF
-455 DGIDIDTEANTEP
+455 DGIDIDTEADTEP

-473 YFRFRGQLMVAKDNT
+473 YFRFRGELMTAKDNT
-488 LVFYVGSFRG
+488 LVFYVGLFYGS
-498 RDWGSEAKYENKLP
+498 DSGSEAKYENKLP

-594 EYDVENLF
+594 EYNVQNLF

-622 CGIVF
+622 CGILF
-627 NLTSETSGTQTFYAL
+627 NLASETSGTQTFYAL
-642 NEATEDDICDSGE
+642 NEATEDDICDGGE

-676 NKLYIISTSNGD
+676 NKLYIIATSNGD

-732 SSDYDSPMQY
+732 SSDYDLPMQY

-750 GTNTTINSITAQAIP
+750 GAITTINSITAQAIP

-808 IDGEAKT
+808 IDGETKT

-835 TDGVEITVFPN
+835 TDGVEITVFLN

-887 VLNSITKVN
+887 VLNSITRVN